1 MTLES
6 PIRYTDTLDEGGY
19 SKRAWWLIV
28 LGLLL
33 PGMPQLLAGNRKLGR
48 FGILS
53 TLLLWIVA
61 GVTIYFWFADRN
73 FLLGLATNTTI
84 LWVAQ
89 ITLFAYAALW
99 LLLFLNTLS
108 LLKLVRTRPGPS
120 RIVIAVAAI
129 VAVAVPV
136 SSAAW
141 VGMQVG
147 TARDLIESV
156 FGNGEITEPVDGR
169 YNILLLGGDA
179 GDNRFGLRPD
189 SISIASIDADTGQI
203 SIIGIPRNM
212 QHIPFSEGS
221 PLWSIFP
228 NGYDCGDECLI
239 SYLYTEATVNHLGLY
254 PEAEAAGS
262 NPGVEATI
270 DGVEGLTGIQIQYYV
285 LIDMKGFDN
294 LIDALGG
301 VTINVKERLPI
312 GGKKDANGNITGI
325 TGWIEVG
332 VQKMDGRTALWYARS
347 RVTTSDYDRMLR
359 QRELQETVLRQFDV
373 ATVVTRFQSVADAGK
388 NLITTNIPAGMIPV
402 LLELAGEGKL
412 QELKKLELTPPTYTT
427 YKPNI
432 SKIKND
438 VAEFLTK
445 EVLTEE

>member
-1 MTLES
+1 MSLES
-6 PIRYTDTLDEGGY
+6 PIRYTNALDEGGY

-28 LGLLL
+28 LGFLL
-33 PGMPQLLAGNRKLGR
+33 PGLPQIIAGNRKFGR
-48 FGILS
+48 FGLLS
-53 TLLLWIVA
+53 TVLLWAVLA
-61 GVTIYFWFADRN
+61 GAAYFWIADRN
-73 FLLGLATNTTI
+73 FLLSLATNTAV
-84 LWVAQ
+84 LWVLQ
-89 ITLFAYAALW
+89 IALFAYALLW

-108 LLKLVRTRPGPS
+108 LLKLVRTRPGAS
-120 RIVIAVAAI
+120 RIMIAVAAL

-141 VGMQVG
+141 AGVQVG

-156 FGNGEITEPVDGR
+156 FGSGEIAEPVDGR

-189 SISIASIDADTGQI
+189 SISIASIDSETGHI
-203 SIIGIPRNM
+203 SMIGIPRNM
-212 QHIPFSEGS
+212 QQVPFSEDS

-228 NGYDCGDECLI
+228 KGYTCGDECLI
-239 SYLYTEATVNHLGLY
+239 SYLYTEATVNHPGLY
-254 PEAEAAGS
+254 PEAEAAGLD
-262 NPGVEATI
+262 PGVEATI
-270 DGVEGLTGIQIQYYV
+270 DGVEGLTGLQIQYYV

-325 TGWIEVG
+325 TAWIEPG
-332 VQKMDGRTALWYARS
+332 VQKMDGYTALWYARS

-359 QRELQETVLRQFDV
+359 QRELQETVLKQFDLT
-373 ATVVTRFQSVADAGK
+373 TVVTRFQSVAEAGK
-388 NLITTNIPAGMIPV
+388 NLIKTNIPAGMIPV

-412 QELKKLELTPPTYTT
+412 QEMNKLELTPPTYTT

-432 SKIKND
+432 SKIQKD
-438 VAEFLTK
+438 IEKFLTR
-445 EVLTEE
+445 EVLTGE